1 LKNIYFKTGRE
12 NNTMDNQYIK
22 NVGQVAGESEEI
34 TVQNM
39 ITEREKEIRQL
50 TKELVW
56 LKQYENKMCV

>member
-1 LKNIYFKTGRE
+1 
-12 NNTMDNQYIK
+12 MDNQYIK
-22 NVGQVAGESEEI
+22 NVSQVAGESEEI

-50 TKELVW
+50 KKELVW